1 MSTSTERMRLK
12 RMRELGELPP
22 LPQCKACGKTMKL
35 QKKGSNKASEQGL
48 CHACWRKT
56 PEYKVER
63 ARQNSKLRGRQHQKD
78 VWPIAYWGGLP
89 DAEPVRYPSARKAHS
104 ASYAGK
110 GKPSGPVVICW
121 SDGRVIAYWGR
132 SAASLLGIS
141 PEDGDHVFDDPH
153 DFHQQLKGTEKVWF
167 DC

>member
-12 RMRELGELPP
+12 RMRELGEVPP

-35 QKKGSNKASEQGL
+35 QKRGSNKASEAGM

-56 PEYKVER
+56 PAYKVER

-78 VWPIAYWGGLP
+78 VWPIAYWGGQP
-89 DAEPVRYPSARKAHS
+89 DEQQVRYSSARKAHS
-104 ASYAGK
+104 ASFVGK

-132 SAASLLGIS
+132 SAANLLGIG

-153 DFHQQLKGTEKVWF
+153 DFHQQLTGTEKVWF
-167 DC
+167 DS